1 VEFFEQPNQLEA
13 KVFWPPA
20 FILKPAQI
28 PFTRTGSLMAAQIQ
42 LRQLGILAMVALLL
56 TAAGCGGSNRGPTL
70 KVTPV
75 KGKVTLGT
83 DPLADAQVSFTF
95 QGQAPKDYLGSGAK
109 TDAQGNFEIMT
120 GAQKGVP
127 AGTYTVTVS
136 KVVDKNGKPF
146 VNDPASGMDQA
157 MMEASGDVVQLI
169 PPTFNDPAQS
179 QTKVTVTDGTPVPD
193 VVISIPK

>member
-1 VEFFEQPNQLEA
+1 MIFVMTPRFELRSFA
-13 KVFWPPA
+13 Y
-20 FILKPAQI
+20 L
-28 PFTRTGSLMAAQIQ
+28 AA
-42 LRQLGILAMVALLL
+42 VALLL
-56 TAAGCGGSNRGPTL
+56 TASGCGGSNRGPTL

-83 DPLADAQVSFTF
+83 DPLGEAQVTFTF

-109 TDAQGNFEIMT
+109 TDSQGNFEIMT

-136 KVVDKNGKPF
+136 KLVDKNGKPF

-157 MMEASGDVVQLI
+157 MMEASGNLVQLV
-169 PPTFNDPAQS
+169 PPTFNDPEQS
-179 QTKVTVTDGTPVPD
+179 QTKVTVADGTPTPD